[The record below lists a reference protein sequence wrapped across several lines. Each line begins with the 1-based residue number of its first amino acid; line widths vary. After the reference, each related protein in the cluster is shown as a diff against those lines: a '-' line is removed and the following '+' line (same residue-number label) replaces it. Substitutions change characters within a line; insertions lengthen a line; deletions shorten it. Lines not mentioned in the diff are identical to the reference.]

1 MLKLAALACVLVLAG
16 CPSAP
21 VDAPSTGSGATPAA
35 PPAEGSATP
44 ASGDQPTS
52 LPTSQPTEAS
62 AAAAGHDHAGHDHAG
77 HDHAGHDH
85 AGHDHGTVAAD
96 PAGLLGPDGRP
107 RALNPGEMGHYGA
120 PFTIAGEPMSL
131 ASAIETC
138 ADSGQTCK
146 VTGTIDRV
154 CQRAGCWFTLAAPDV
169 PRSVRVQML
178 NYGFFVPRNTPGAT
192 VVLEGTLART
202 TLTQEQAQHYA
213 DDEAAARNTPPEVV
227 TGPVDVFEFTIAAA
241 DVTLPIQ

>member
-1 MLKLAALACVLVLAG
+1 MDSTPPLREMHKIAALVCVLVLAG

-21 VDAPSTGSGATPAA
+21 SDPPSAGSGTPPAA
-35 PPAEGSATP
+35 PPAERSATP
-44 ASGDQPTS
+44 ASGEQPASMPTS
-52 LPTSQPTEAS
+52 MPTEAS
-62 AAAAGHDHAGHDHAG
+62 AAAG

-107 RALNPGEMGHYGA
+107 RALNPGETGHYGA

-138 ADSGQTCK
+138 ADSGQACK
-146 VTGTIDRV
+146 VTGTIERV

-241 DVTLPIQ
+241 DITLPVQ

>member
-1 MLKLAALACVLVLAG
+1 M
-16 CPSAP
+16 
-21 VDAPSTGSGATPAA
+21 
-35 PPAEGSATP
+35 
-44 ASGDQPTS
+44 
-52 LPTSQPTEAS
+52 PTEAS
-62 AAAAGHDHAGHDHAG
+62 AAAGHDHAGHDHAG

-85 AGHDHGTVAAD
+85 AGHDHAGHDHAGHDHAGHDHETVAAD

-107 RALNPGEMGHYGA
+107 RALNPGETGHYGA

-138 ADSGQTCK
+138 ADSGQACK

-241 DVTLPIQ
+241 DITLPVQ